1 MYVPKQFT
9 MKQSI
14 REFVQQHGFANF
26 ITSQSDDLMATHT
39 PLFLSE
45 DEKFLIGHIAK
56 ANPQSRMLKG
66 VKGLAIFN
74 GPHAFITPDW
84 YETSE
89 AVPTWNYEAV
99 HIHGIVQPLSEEDL
113 KKAVISLT
121 KNYTNPNGNYS
132 IENVSEPYIDA
143 QLKGIV
149 GFQIEINKIEA
160 IEKLSQHHPDQRNQ
174 NVANGLRERNQGDDQ
189 IIARKMEK

>member
-14 REFVQQHGFANF
+14 RKFIQQHGFANF
-26 ITSQSDDLMATHT
+26 ITTESDDLMATHT

-45 DEKFLIGHIAK
+45 DEKYLFGHIAK
-56 ANPQSRMLKG
+56 ANPQSRMLDG

-84 YETSE
+84 YETTE
-89 AVPTWNYEAV
+89 AVPTWNYEAI
-99 HIHGIVQPLSEEDL
+99 HMHGIVNALSDLAL
-113 KKAVISLT
+113 KKAVISLS
-121 KNYTNPNGNYS
+121 KKYENPNGKYS
-132 IENVSEPYIDA
+132 IDHVSESYIDT

-149 GFQIEINKIEA
+149 GFQIEISKIEA

-174 NVANGLRERNQGDDQ
+174 SVANGLRERNEGDDQ
-189 IIARKMEK
+189 IIACKMEK